1 MLWLHVFRIKC
12 SIFSVLAAL
21 LCVFPSDHL
30 FRWYCPIMLLMS
42 LSVCCS
48 FFFFLSQHRVF
59 GDLCCL
65 WRQAVARAV
74 RGSTWFCSGSGAGQ
88 TRRPLRLRPESR
100 TCSSG
105 ADKGLHSLWGRRCCG
120 VGGLLGDE
128 ESESGLGGG
137 VGWRT
142 KSKGSYPPGSNTC
155 HQLLPPSCAFIKK
168 PPCAPQGNPH
178 ALLKKCEVNTVC
190 LSISLPLPSLFT
202 ISFPPLLPLS
212 LFL

>member
-30 FRWYCPIMLLMS
+30 FHWYCPIMLLMS

-88 TRRPLRLRPESR
+88 TRRPLRLRPKSR

-105 ADKGLHSLWGRRCCG
+105 TDKGLHSLWGRRCCR
-120 VGGLLGDE
+120 GGLLGDE
-128 ESESGLGGG
+128 ESESGG
-137 VGWRT
+137 VAGEPRAR
-142 KSKGSYPPGSNTC
+142 G
-155 HQLLPPSCAFIKK
+155 LILPAQTHATSCC
-168 PPCAPQGNPH
+168 PLPV
-178 ALLKKCEVNTVC
+178 LSLK
-190 LSISLPLPSLFT
+190 SLPVLHRVIHMLY
-202 ISFPPLLPLS
+202 
-212 LFL
+212 